1 MSRTLNRRAF
11 SSLLAAGV
19 AAPFLAPARTAHA
32 ATTLTVASLFGA
44 DKPETK
50 IWLKIREIVDAR
62 LPGRFDF
69 RIVQNAALG
78 GEKEVAEGIRLGS
91 IQASLSTVS
100 ALSSWVPESQV
111 LDAPFVFRDAG
122 HVRRVLDGPI
132 GTGLK
137 AKFAAQNFMVQGF
150 INYGA
155 RHLLA
160 KEPLTRPSQLAGK
173 RIRVIQSPLHTE
185 LWKAFGANPT
195 PIPIPETY
203 NALQT
208 GVVDMMDLTKSAYAG
223 FKLYEV
229 VPYLIETGHIWAT
242 GVVYFSA
249 PFWKS
254 LKDDERTVFAAAAA
268 EGALCFDQLI
278 VEDEKVS
285 MQKAASAGGKTVAI
299 EDRPAWEN
307 GARGVW
313 ASLAPKVGGL
323 DKIKAITETS

>member
-1 MSRTLNRRAF
+1 MNRTLTRRDF
-11 SSLLAAGV
+11 SGLFAAGA
-19 AAPFLAPARTAHA
+19 AAPFVSRSAKA
-32 ATTLTVASLFGA
+32 AIPVTVASLFAA

-50 IWLKIREIVDAR
+50 IWLKIKEIVDAR

-91 IQASLSTVS
+91 VQGSLSTVS

-122 HVRRVLDGPI
+122 HVRRVVDGPI
-132 GTGLK
+132 GTGLA
-137 AKFAAQNFMVQGF
+137 AKFAAQNFVVGGF

-155 RHLLA
+155 RHLLT
-160 KEPLTRPSQLAGK
+160 KEPVTKPSQLVGK
-173 RIRVIQSPLHTE
+173 RIRVLQSPLHTE

-229 VPYLIETGHIWAT
+229 VPYLTETGHIWAT

-249 PFWKS
+249 SFWKS
-254 LKDDERTVFAAAAA
+254 LKDDESAVLSAAAR
-268 EGALCFDQLI
+268 EGALHFDQLI
-278 VEDEKVS
+278 VEDETLS
-285 MQKAASAGGKTVAI
+285 MGKAAAAGGKTIAM
-299 EDRPAWEN
+299 EDRPAWEA

-313 ASLAPKVGGL
+313 ATLAPKVGGL
-323 DKIKAITETS
+323 DKIEAIVKTS

>member
-1 MSRTLNRRAF
+1 MPRKLSRRAF
-11 SSLLAAGV
+11 SGLLAAGV
-19 AAPFLAPARTAHA
+19 AAPFIGMTDHARA
-32 ATTLTVASLFGA
+32 ATVITVASLFGA

-50 IWLKIREIVDAR
+50 IWLKIRDIIDAK

-100 ALSSWVPESQV
+100 ALSGWVPESQV
-111 LDAPFVFRDAG
+111 LDAPFVFRDAA

-132 GTGLK
+132 GKDLQ
-137 AKFAAQNFMVQGF
+137 AKFAAQNFVVQGF

-155 RHLLA
+155 RHLLT
-160 KEPLTRPSQLAGK
+160 KEAITLPAQLAGK

-208 GVVDMMDLTKSAYAG
+208 GVVDMMDLTRSAYAG

-254 LKDDERTVFAAAAA
+254 LKDEEKAVFAAAAG
-268 EGALCFDQLI
+268 EGALYFDALI

-285 MQKAASAGGKTVAI
+285 MQKAEAAGGKTVAI
-299 EDRPAWEN
+299 ADRPAWE
-307 GARGVW
+307 GIARKVW
-313 ASLAPKVGGL
+313 PTLAPRVGGL
-323 DKIKAITETS
+323 DKIEAIARTS